1 MSTGEAF
8 PAQLSNPSGGRSAPA
23 WSDELD
29 ALLAEVRNNTI
40 GLGLIGLYLAGAAVL
55 LAGPGIREPAQN
67 LTLLLLVA
75 VGPLAWSLRHRSFSA
90 AAWLLIGA
98 SLALVFAIVAW
109 GGAPAALALLALPVG
124 LTTAAISR
132 TAGLG
137 LGVACSLLLWWAP
150 REWLPADGVLRT
162 VALLGVWGIVGLI
175 WLTLEPLV
183 TAMRW
188 AWSGYESSQA
198 ALEQARETQVQL
210 KRALEDLTAANA
222 QLTRLNQLAQ
232 AMRRAAEEERRA
244 KEQFVANVSHE
255 LRTPLNMIIGFS
267 EMITQSPQTYGQPL
281 PPALLAD
288 LKVILRNSQHL
299 SKLID
304 DVLDLS
310 QIDAGQMAL
319 TREQMA
325 LGEIIEAAAVAVRP
339 LYASK
344 GLSLEIEVAEDLPPV
359 FCDPTRVREVMLN
372 LLSNAGR
379 FTEKGGVRVRAWQAG
394 EDVVVSV
401 ADTGPGI
408 APADQERL
416 FQPFYQTDGSIRR
429 RYGGTG
435 LGLSISKSFV
445 ELHGG
450 KMWVESEPGRGA
462 TFFFR
467 LPIAPPTLPSSGVA
481 RWINPYVAFEPRGR
495 PPSFRPS
502 PVRPQLL
509 VVEQGNVLQRL
520 LARYVENAEV
530 VAVPSLEAALQRLSQ
545 TPARA
550 LLVNDL
556 RAGEALERLLASAAL
571 PFGTP
576 AIFCALPGLKE
587 AIGALGV
594 ADYLVKPISASALLA
609 TLDRLERPVR
619 TILIADD
626 EPDALQLF
634 RRMLA
639 SSGRGYRVLRAGDG
653 KQAWDLLRHERP
665 DVLLLDLVM
674 PEMDGFQLLAAKSQE
689 PDLRDI
695 PVILIS
701 AQDALGHPIASNSLM
716 ATRGGG
722 LSAQQLLACINALLG
737 VLAPLPPSQ
746 PTGNGDER

>member
-1 MSTGEAF
+1 MATGETV
-8 PAQLSNPSGGRSAPA
+8 PMQPSDVSHGRNAPN
-23 WSDELD
+23 WSEELT
-29 ALLAEVRNNTI
+29 ALLAEVQSNII
-40 GLGLIGLYLAGAAVL
+40 GLALIGLYVAGAAILV
-55 LAGPGIREPAQN
+55 AGQRIREPAQN
-67 LTLLLLVA
+67 LTLLVLLA
-75 VGPLAWSLRHRSFSA
+75 IGPLAWSLRRRSYPA
-90 AAWLLIGA
+90 AAWLLIMS
-98 SLALVFAIVAW
+98 SLVIVLTLVAW
-109 GGAPAALALLALPVG
+109 GGAPSALALLALPVG
-124 LTTAAISR
+124 LTTAAITR

-137 LGVACSLLLWWAP
+137 LGVACALLLWWAP
-150 REWLPADGVLRT
+150 ETLLPADGILRT
-162 VALLGVWGIVGLI
+162 VALLGIWGVIGLI

-183 TAMRW
+183 RAMQW

-198 ALEQARETQVQL
+198 ALKQAREAQVQL
-210 KRALEDLTAANA
+210 KQTLEDLTAANA
-222 QLTRLNQLAQ
+222 QLRRLNQLAQ
-232 AMRRAAEEERRA
+232 AMRQAAEDERRA

-319 TREQMA
+319 TRERVT
-325 LGEIIEAAAVAVRP
+325 LDEIIEAAAVAVRP

-344 GLSLEIEVAEDLPPV
+344 GLSLTIEVADDLPPV
-359 FCDPTRVREVMLN
+359 FCDPTRIREVVLN

-379 FTEKGGVRVRAWQAG
+379 FTEQGGVHVRAWQTG

-401 ADTGPGI
+401 TDTGPGI

-445 ELHGG
+445 ELHDG
-450 KMWVESEPGRGA
+450 KMWVESEPGRGT

-467 LPIAPPTLPSSGVA
+467 LPIEPPVPPSDSVL
-481 RWINPYVAFEPRGR
+481 RWFNPYEPYEPRTR
-495 PPSFRPS
+495 PPSFRPG
-502 PVRPQLL
+502 PVRPQLA

-520 LARYVENAEV
+520 LTRYAEHAEV
-530 VAVPSLEAALQRLSQ
+530 VAFPSLEAALNGLSQ

-550 LLVNDL
+550 LLVNDI
-556 RAGEALERLLASAAL
+556 RAGQALERLRASGAL
-571 PFGTP
+571 PFGMP
-576 AIFCALPGLKE
+576 AIVCALPGLEE

-594 ADYLVKPISASALLA
+594 ADYLVKPISASTLLA
-609 TLDRLERPVR
+609 ALDRLEKPVR

-626 EPDALQLF
+626 ESDALQLF

-639 SSGRGYRVLRAGDG
+639 SSGRGYRVLRASDG
-653 KQAWDLLRHERP
+653 NQAWEILRRERP

-689 PDLRDI
+689 PDLHDI

-701 AQDALGHPIASNSLM
+701 ARDALGHPIASNSLLV
-716 ATRGGG
+716 TRGGG
-722 LSAQQLLACINALLG
+722 LSVQQLLACINALLE
-737 VLAPLPPSQ
+737 VLAPLPPTPPSE
-746 PTGNGDER
+746 NGDQR

>member
-1 MSTGEAF
+1 MATGEGISM
-8 PAQLSNPSGGRSAPA
+8 QLSNTSDSRAAPA
-23 WSDELD
+23 WSEELA
-29 ALLAEVRNNTI
+29 ALRAEVQNNTVI
-40 GLGLIGLYLAGAAVL
+40 LALIGLYVGGAAILV
-55 LAGPGIREPAQN
+55 AGPGIREPAQN
-67 LTLLLLVA
+67 VALLALIA
-75 VGPLAWSLRHRSFSA
+75 VGPLAWSLRRRSYLA
-90 AAWLLIGA
+90 ATWLLIGT
-98 SLALVFAIVAW
+98 SLLLVLTLVAW
-109 GGAPAALALLALPVG
+109 GGAAVALALLALPVG
-124 LTTAAISR
+124 LATAAISR
-132 TAGLG
+132 TAGVVLG
-137 LGVACSLLLWWAP
+137 MACSLLLWWAP
-150 REWLPADGVLRT
+150 ERLLPADGILRT
-162 VALLGVWGIVGLI
+162 VALLGLWGIVGLI

-198 ALEQARETQVQL
+198 ALEQARGSQMQL
-210 KRALEDLTAANA
+210 KQALEDLRAANA

-319 TREQMA
+319 TREHVA
-325 LGEIIEAAAVAVRP
+325 LAEIIEAAAVAVRP

-344 GLSLEIEVAEDLPPV
+344 GLSLDIEVAADLPPV
-359 FCDPTRVREVMLN
+359 FCDPTRIREVVLN

-379 FTEKGGVRVRAWQAG
+379 FTERGGVRVRAWQEG
-394 EDVVVSV
+394 EDVLVSV

-408 APADQERL
+408 APAEQERL

-450 KMWVESEPGRGA
+450 RMWVESEPGRGT

-467 LPIAPPTLPSSGVA
+467 LPMAPPAPPASSVT
-481 RWINPYVAFEPRGR
+481 RWFNPYEPYEPRGR
-495 PPSFRPS
+495 PPAFRPG
-502 PVRPQLL
+502 PVRPQLV

-520 LARYVENAEV
+520 LTRYAQNAEV
-530 VAVPSLEAALQRLSQ
+530 VAAPSLEAALNRLSQ
-545 TPARA
+545 APARA
-550 LLVNDL
+550 LLVNDI
-556 RAGEALERLLASAAL
+556 RAGEALERLLASGAL

-576 AIFCALPGLKE
+576 AVFCALPGLEE

-609 TLDRLERPVR
+609 ALDRLERPVR

-653 KQAWDLLRHERP
+653 KQAWDILRRERP
-665 DVLLLDLVM
+665 DALLLDLVM
-674 PEMDGFQLLAAKSQE
+674 PEMDGFQLLAAKSRE
-689 PDLRDI
+689 PELRDI
-695 PVILIS
+695 PVILTS
-701 AQDALGHPIASNSLM
+701 ARDALGQPIASNSLLL
-716 ATRGGG
+716 TRGGG
-722 LSAQQLLACINALLG
+722 LSAQQLLACIEALLE
-737 VLAPLPPSQ
+737 VLAPLPQGQPS
-746 PTGNGDER
+746 GNGEGP